1 MQKHVFFRHSGLLAG
16 YLIVALVM
24 SGPVAGQT
32 TEPPADA
39 FQRLND
45 TAITLY
51 QDAKHRY
58 LAAADPVVIVGRD
71 SVLIRQNGEI
81 HRVEYIPP
89 NYQLLKAVGH
99 VPRSVWAVL
108 RPAIDGLDPDQAWR
122 QKLTELRPLAA
133 SVLAALPPSGL
144 PEEAIR
150 RDKVMVQ
157 GCIALIDRSL
167 AQGLPTGPELQG
179 ALRTFTPTL
188 LADAAAAGRM
198 EVDDIDRGVRPW
210 WESLSQA
217 QRDRTMVL
225 VLGHKM
231 PRAGNVG
238 YGYFINLLGAAEDG
252 HRVVYAE
259 GVFDDKGADALLST
273 LATDRR
279 LAVDF
284 FADERRMER
293 DLLADGGEAR
303 LLELFGRLGKP

>member
-1 MQKHVFFRHSGLLAG
+1 MQNHVFLRHSGLLAG
-16 YLIVALVM
+16 YLIVAVVM
-24 SGPVAGQT
+24 SGPVVGQT

-71 SVLIRQNGEI
+71 SVLIRQNGDI
-81 HRVEYIPP
+81 RRIGYLPP
-89 NYQLLKAVGH
+89 DYQLLKAVGH
-99 VPRSVWAVL
+99 VPRSVWATL
-108 RPAIDGLDPDQAWR
+108 RPTIDGLDPDHTWR
-122 QKLTELRPLAA
+122 QKLAELRPLAA
-133 SVLAALPPSGL
+133 SVLAALPQSGL
-144 PEEAIR
+144 PEDAIR
-150 RDKVMVQ
+150 RDERMVQ
-157 GCIALIDRSL
+157 GCLALIDRSL
-167 AQGLPTGPELQG
+167 AQGLPTGPELQST
-179 ALRTFTPTL
+179 LRVFAPTI
-188 LADAAAAGRM
+188 LADATVAARM
-198 EVDDIDRGVRPW
+198 EIDAIDRGVRPW
-210 WESLSQA
+210 WEGLSQA

-225 VLGHKM
+225 VLGPKM
-231 PRAGNVG
+231 PRAGNVA
-238 YGYFINLLGAAEDG
+238 YGYFVNLLGAAEDG

-259 GVFDDKGADALLST
+259 GVFDEKAADALLAT
-273 LATDRR
+273 LTTDRR

>member
-1 MQKHVFFRHSGLLAG
+1 MAFPRPRAGKTSCCALA
-16 YLIVALVM
+16 
-24 SGPVAGQT
+24 S
-32 TEPPADA
+32 
-39 FQRLND
+39 
-45 TAITLY
+45 
-51 QDAKHRY
+51 
-58 LAAADPVVIVGRD
+58 AAAKRVVASLAVF
-71 SVLIRQNGEI
+71 LIANS
-81 HRVEYIPP
+81 
-89 NYQLLKAVGH
+89 AVA
-99 VPRSVWAVL
+99 PAAV
-108 RPAIDGLDPDQAWR
+108 
-122 QKLTELRPLAA
+122 
-133 SVLAALPPSGL
+133 
-144 PEEAIR
+144 
-150 RDKVMVQ
+150 
-157 GCIALIDRSL
+157 
-167 AQGLPTGPELQG
+167 AQGLPTGPELQA

-231 PRAGNVG
+231 PRAGNVA
-238 YGYFINLLGAAEDG
+238 YGYFLNLLGAAEDG